1 MANMTPVKTP
11 ARELSP
17 EIRSKCF
24 DEVAFAYTD
33 EEAAL
38 EASRCLNCKN
48 PLCVTG
54 CPVGVRIP
62 NFIKLLADGD
72 LKASADSLLSDNA
85 LPSVCGRVCPQ
96 ENQCESKCV
105 RGVKGEPVAIGRL
118 ERYVADK
125 ALYSGSA
132 APAAS
137 QNGKRVAVIGSG
149 PSGLT
154 CAGELAKKGFDV
166 TVYEALHKAGGV
178 LRYGIPEF
186 RLPKKIVDAEI
197 EKLRDLGVKIELD
210 SVIGAVY
217 TVDELLENGFSAVYV
232 ATGAGL
238 PNFSGVPGESL
249 VGVSSANEYLTRVN
263 LMKGYD
269 KRADTPV
276 IKSKNVIV
284 IGGGNV
290 AMDAARSALRMGAE
304 SVTVVYRRS
313 DKELPARA
321 EEVHHAM
328 EEGIVFHFLAAP
340 VEYLGD
346 ENGRVRAARCI
357 KMELSEPDASGRRR
371 PVPIAGSE
379 FEIAADTVIVAIG
392 TSPNPLIRNTTAGLD
407 TDRKGCIVTD
417 EFGRTSKK
425 GVYAGGDASTGAATV
440 ILAMGAGKK
449 AAAAIAK
456 DLS

>member
-85 LPSVCGRVCPQ
+85 IPSVCGRVCPQ

-197 EKLRDLGVKIELD
+197 EKLRSLGVKIELD

-232 ATGAGL
+232 ATGAGRL
-238 PNFSGVPGESL
+238 
-249 VGVSSANEYLTRVN
+249 
-263 LMKGYD
+263 
-269 KRADTPV
+269 
-276 IKSKNVIV
+276 
-284 IGGGNV
+284 
-290 AMDAARSALRMGAE
+290 
-304 SVTVVYRRS
+304 
-313 DKELPARA
+313 
-321 EEVHHAM
+321 
-328 EEGIVFHFLAAP
+328 
-340 VEYLGD
+340 
-346 ENGRVRAARCI
+346 
-357 KMELSEPDASGRRR
+357 
-371 PVPIAGSE
+371 
-379 FEIAADTVIVAIG
+379 
-392 TSPNPLIRNTTAGLD
+392 
-407 TDRKGCIVTD
+407 
-417 EFGRTSKK
+417 
-425 GVYAGGDASTGAATV
+425 
-440 ILAMGAGKK
+440 
-449 AAAAIAK
+449 
-456 DLS
+456 